1 MATTTH
7 SARRRQCTLHGD
19 GNALSHSTTMEFLCS
34 EEPLQASDSI
44 RRFCLQLL
52 HRFDS
57 RGMGFNEISFNFSS
71 CESLIWKIPKHL
83 GNFTS
88 LRYLMLEANQFSGA
102 VPPEL
107 GKLINLETL
116 VLSSNQLTGNLPLTL
131 LDYNI

>member
-7 SARRRQCTLHGD
+7 SARRRQCTLHDD

-34 EEPLQASDSI
+34 EEPLQVDFAYNCFTGSIQEEWAS
-44 RRFCLQLL
+44 
-52 HRFDS
+52 
-57 RGMGFNEISFNFSS
+57 M
-71 CESLIWKIPKHL
+71 
-83 GNFTS
+83 
-88 LRYLMLEANQFSGA
+88 MLEANQFSGA

>member
-34 EEPLQASDSI
+34 EEPLQADFAYNCFTGSI
-44 RRFCLQLL
+44 REEWASMKLA
-52 HRFDS
+52 S
-57 RGMGFNEISFNFSS
+57 M
-71 CESLIWKIPKHL
+71 
-83 GNFTS
+83 
-88 LRYLMLEANQFSGA
+88 MLEANQFSGA